1 MVLKPA
7 QGEDY
12 NDDLKKTVEF
22 FKTDF
27 NVAGLKTQLE
37 LFSSIDNTVR
47 EGGIT
52 AILNW
57 AKSLSRV
64 ERSLFSEIIVI
75 IRLLLV
81 MPATNAVSERG
92 FSAMRR
98 IKSFLRST
106 MSQQR
111 LNHLM
116 ILSVHK
122 EKCDKLKLSEIAND
136 FVSGNENRLNA
147 LGYFWFVYNN

>member
-1 MVLKPA
+1 MVLKAA

-116 ILSVHK
+116 VLSVHK

-147 LGYFWFVYNN
+147 LGYF

>member
-1 MVLKPA
+1 MVLKAA

-98 IKSFLRST
+98 IKAGIYK
-106 MSQQR
+106 SQ
-111 LNHLM
+111 
-116 ILSVHK
+116 LS
-122 EKCDKLKLSEIAND
+122 
-136 FVSGNENRLNA
+136 
-147 LGYFWFVYNN
+147 